1 MRRFAVPML
10 LGTLAMTAVSTRAEA
25 QVNVFIGGGPSLPM
39 GDFKDYAK
47 TGWLLQGGLGVDISK
62 GLFLEAEGFFGSNA
76 HEATGTSNDK
86 TNIMAFMA
94 ALGKSFGT
102 EDAKVSPYVLAGVGM
117 LGHQFR
123 SDDDL
128 ASEGTET
135 KFGYTGAVGLS
146 FRLNEKA
153 RFWLEARY
161 LGAEGTAVLPLFVGI
176 SIGLGGGGS

>member
-10 LGTLAMTAVSTRAEA
+10 LGTLAMTAVSTRADA
-25 QVNVFIGGGPSLPM
+25 QVNVFFGGGPSMPV
-39 GDFKDYAK
+39 GEFKDYAK
-47 TGWLLQGGLGVDISK
+47 TGWLLQAGLGVDLSK

-76 HEATGTSNDK
+76 HEGTTTTDK
-86 TNIMAFMA
+86 TNIIAFMGA
-94 ALGKSFGT
+94 IGKSFGAD
-102 EDAKVSPYVLAGVGM
+102 DAKINPYILAGAGIM
-117 LGHQFR
+117 GHQFR

-128 ASEGTET
+128 ASEGTEN

-153 RFWLEARY
+153 RFWVEGRY
-161 LGAEGTAVLPLFVGI
+161 LGSSGTAVLPFAVGV